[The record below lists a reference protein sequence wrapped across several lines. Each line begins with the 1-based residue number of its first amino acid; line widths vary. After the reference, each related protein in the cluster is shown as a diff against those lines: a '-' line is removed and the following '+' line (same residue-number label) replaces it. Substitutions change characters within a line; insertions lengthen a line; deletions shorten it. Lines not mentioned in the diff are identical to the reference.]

1 MAGHKGIAV
10 SGEFTEI
17 RGTAHDLQ
25 EWHELLAGVEPPF
38 HRIEA
43 PRDGNGFSGRLH
55 RILLDQVA
63 ANVIEIEAS
72 EHLISRTAE
81 HVKAPA
87 APYYVVHFQLRG
99 SSLFRQ
105 HGLASALRAGD
116 FVVTSG
122 ADPYSWEFRGDFS
135 TFSMRFPQSFVDV
148 PEAALRT
155 VLGRPVPAVSR
166 FGSRLSPFVA
176 AVTADD
182 GLLWGP
188 LGARVARNL
197 IDLFA
202 TALCEAVSEQPLPR
216 SVLSFMK
223 ITDYIGRRL
232 QEPGLDTASI
242 ARAHHLS
249 SRHLQAVFAEQGTTV
264 TGWIRERRL
273 TGCRRDLADPALRDL
288 PIGDIAARWGYRD
301 QAYFSRLFRRSFGET
316 PREWRANALRSVSRR
331 G

>member
-1 MAGHKGIAV
+1 MTCR
-10 SGEFTEI
+10 SGMSCWPGSSRRSTGL
-17 RGTAHDLQ
+17 R
-25 EWHELLAGVEPPF
+25 P
-38 HRIEA
+38 

-116 FVVTSG
+116 YVVTSG

-135 TFSMRFPQSFVDV
+135 TFSIRFPQSFVDL

-202 TALCEAVSEQPLPR
+202 TALCEAVSESTTPPFGAFLHE
-216 SVLSFMK
+216 
-223 ITDYIGRRL
+223 DHRL
-232 QEPGLDTASI
+232 HRPSP
-242 ARAHHLS
+242 ARARARYREHRACAPPVLAAPAGGVRRAGDDGHRLDQGAAAHRLPPRPGRPRPARPADR
-249 SRHLQAVFAEQGTTV
+249 RHRG
-264 TGWIRERRL
+264 
-273 TGCRRDLADPALRDL
+273 ALGV
-288 PIGDIAARWGYRD
+288 P
-301 QAYFSRLFRRSFGET
+301 
-316 PREWRANALRSVSRR
+316 
-331 G
+331 